1 MQRSVSLPVTDNPGL
16 LMSSRDEI
24 TRHTIEEAQR
34 MFPNAISFHFNTSIQ
49 QVDLDRQCVITSVAG
64 SKDTSKAHQVA
75 GDMRV
80 SYDLLVGADGSRSAV
95 RSAMEQ
101 VMPSTYIQRY
111 RHSQVYCSGPVT
123 GCTDGEVTK
132 HASLEAHPLLKDGSI
147 LWDVRASGYNRVLLV
162 LPQPLAES
170 IRVGQPA
177 SFLALLE
184 KSAPKLAGFVR
195 ESVKNLVRSKPE
207 FYPMPG
213 WTHLSQ
219 LHGPKVYT
227 AVTDMYSTYANSPQ
241 RSTQPLV

>member
-1 MQRSVSLPVTDNPGL
+1 MLSP
-16 LMSSRDEI
+16 
-24 TRHTIEEAQR
+24 
-34 MFPNAISFHFNTSIQ
+34 
-49 QVDLDRQCVITSVAG
+49 
-64 SKDTSKAHQVA
+64 
-75 GDMRV
+75 
-80 SYDLLVGADGSRSAV
+80 ADILG
-95 RSAMEQ
+95 
-101 VMPSTYIQRY
+101 MPDD
-111 RHSQVYCSGPVT
+111 CAA
-123 GCTDGEVTK
+123 C
-132 HASLEAHPLLKDGSI
+132 
-147 LWDVRASGYNRVLLV
+147 
-162 LPQPLAES
+162 
-170 IRVGQPA
+170 RVGQPA